1 LPLSGEASV
10 PWIDLRRSRW
20 LRKLGAWT
28 GVLLLAAVAKGQQN
42 GAASIGTDSK
52 ASGTQTQGPIPNTQ
66 QSAAAS
72 QAPAIKLRVNLVQV
86 KVVVRDEK
94 GRVVKGLKPEDFQVY
109 DQGKLQMIS
118 TFSVETPETLRLR
131 AEAAARTQQATVAA
145 APVEKRGIPQRY
157 VALVMDDV
165 HLETWDVLAV
175 RAGTQKLIES
185 MHANDR
191 IGIFSTSGE
200 MKQEFTSDRTAL
212 SATMKSL
219 ASRPVVGKVNQGN
232 ICPAVN
238 YYMAD
243 QVINHNDKDVLQV
256 LRVEVL
262 NCQFRNDPKMAG
274 AAEGI
279 AESLL
284 RHELTAGNADNEA
297 TYRHVEEA
305 LRSLSTKPGERVMI
319 LVSPGFLLA
328 SLYAEETGL
337 IEKANRAGIVIN
349 SADARGLFSP
359 AAAAHDISRPSS
371 DTQVTS
377 DYLSDYRIQAQIDAD
392 SVLRDVAEST
402 GGTFFHNSNDLG
414 GGLQQLGAAPEAS
427 YLLGYSPFDAK
438 PDGKFH
444 LIKVVLPGHKNYAV
458 QARHGYY
465 APTKPAEPEEK
476 ARDEIDAAV
485 YSQDEIAD
493 MPLEIRTK
501 YEKSDKGTTEL
512 NVTSRLGV
520 KDVAFRKEGGMN
532 CNKLTVTTV
541 IFDENGEYV
550 GGEQKVL
557 DLRLEDDKFA
567 LVSRYGLQIQTK
579 FALKP
584 GSYTVR
590 EVVREAEGSQM
601 AAKTGEV
608 EIP

>member
-1 LPLSGEASV
+1 MKT
-10 PWIDLRRSRW
+10 IQRMRI
-20 LRKLGAWT
+20 LGAL
-28 GVLLLAAVAKGQQN
+28 GVLLLAGTGLTGQTKEANSSAKP
-42 GAASIGTDSK
+42 A
-52 ASGTQTQGPIPNTQ
+52 GTQNSNANPATQGNTQ
-66 QSAAAS
+66 QT
-72 QAPAIKLRVNLVQV
+72 PAIKLRVNLVQV

-94 GRVVKGLKPEDFQVY
+94 GRVVKDLQPEDFQVY

-118 TFSVETPETLRLR
+118 TFSVETPETLRKR
-131 AEAAARTQQATVAA
+131 AEAAAKTQTTA
-145 APVEKRGIPQRY
+145 APVAAKSQEIPQRF

-165 HLETWDVLAV
+165 HLETWDVPAV

-185 MHANDR
+185 MQPNDR

-200 MKQEFTSDRTAL
+200 MREEFTSEQAALTAKLKEL
-212 SATMKSL
+212 SA
-219 ASRPVVGKVNQGN
+219 RPILGKLNSGST
-232 ICPAVN
+232 CPEVS

-243 QVINHNDKDVLQV
+243 QVINHNDQDVLKV

-262 NCQFRNDPKMAG
+262 NCQFHNDPKLLG
-274 AAEGI
+274 AAQGV

-284 RHELTAGNADNEA
+284 RQELVAGNADNQA
-297 TYRHVEEA
+297 TYRHVEET

-328 SLYAEETGL
+328 SLYSEETGL

-349 SADARGLFSP
+349 SLDARGLFSP
-359 AAAAHDISRPSS
+359 ASAGHGISRPSS
-371 DTQVTS
+371 DTHVTS
-377 DYLSDYRIQAQIDAD
+377 DYLSDYRIQAQTEAD

-414 GGLQQLGAAPEAS
+414 GGLQQLGAAPGAS
-427 YLLGYSPFDAK
+427 YLLGYSPDDQK
-438 PDGKFH
+438 LDGKFH
-444 LIKVVLPGHKNYAV
+444 LIKVTLPMHKNYAV

-465 APTKPAEPEEK
+465 APAKAAEPDEK
-476 ARDEIDAAV
+476 AKQEIEAAV

-501 YEKSDKGTTEL
+501 YQKSGGDSVEL
-512 NVTSRLGV
+512 TVNSHLVV
-520 KDVAFRKEGGMN
+520 KDVAFRKEDGKN

-550 GGEQKVL
+550 SGEQKVL
-557 DLRLEDDKFA
+557 DLRLEDEKFA
-567 LVSRYGLQIQTK
+567 LVSRYGLQIQTR
-579 FALKP
+579 FELKP
-584 GSYTVR
+584 GSYSVR
-590 EVVREAEGSQM
+590 EVVREADGAQM

>member
-1 LPLSGEASV
+1 MRAIR
-10 PWIDLRRSRW
+10 WRRG
-20 LRKLGAWT
+20 LGAWA
-28 GVLLLAAVAKGQQN
+28 GVLLLASRLGAQQSN
-42 GAASIGTDSK
+42 GTSVESK
-52 ASGTQTQGPIPNTQ
+52 PAGTQTQNPNTNAEQ
-66 QSAAAS
+66 GGTGTS
-72 QAPAIKLRVNLVQV
+72 QAPAIKVRVNLVQV
-86 KVVVRDEK
+86 MVVVRDEK
-94 GRVVKGLKPEDFQVY
+94 GRAVKDLKLEDFQVY
-109 DQGKLQMIS
+109 DQGKPQMIS
-118 TFSVETPETLRLR
+118 TFSVETPETWRSR
-131 AEAAARTQQATVAA
+131 AEAAAKTQQTTETAA
-145 APVEKRGIPQRY
+145 RVQKRGMPQRY

-185 MHANDR
+185 MQPNDR

-200 MKQEFTSDRTAL
+200 MSQEFTSDRSAL

-219 ASRPVVGKVNQGN
+219 MARPVVGKMNQGN
-232 ICPAVN
+232 ICPDVN

-243 QVINHNDKDVLQV
+243 QVINHNDRDVLQV

-262 NCQFRNDPKMAG
+262 DCQFRNDPRMAG
-274 AAEGI
+274 AAEAV
-279 AESLL
+279 AESRL
-284 RHELTAGNADNEA
+284 RQELIAGNADNEA

-328 SLYAEETGL
+328 SLYSEENGL

-359 AAAAHDISRPSS
+359 AAAGHDISRPSS

-377 DYLSDYRIQAQIDAD
+377 DYLSDYRMQAQIEGD

-427 YLLGYSPFDAK
+427 YLLGYSPSDQRL
-438 PDGKFH
+438 DGKYH
-444 LIKVVLPGHKNYAV
+444 LIKVALPGHQNYAV

-465 APTKPAEPEEK
+465 APTKVEEPEEK
-476 ARDEIDAAV
+476 AKEEIDAA
-485 YSQDEIAD
+485 
-493 MPLEIRTK
+493 
-501 YEKSDKGTTEL
+501 EL
-512 NVTSRLGV
+512 SVTSKLGV
-520 KDVAFRKEGGMN
+520 KDVAFRKIDGKN

-550 GGEQKVL
+550 SGEQKEL
-557 DLRLEDDKFA
+557 DLKLEDDKLA
-567 LVSRYGLQIQTK
+567 LVSRYGLQIQAK

-590 EVVREAEGSQM
+590 EVVRESEGSQM

-608 EIP
+608 DIP